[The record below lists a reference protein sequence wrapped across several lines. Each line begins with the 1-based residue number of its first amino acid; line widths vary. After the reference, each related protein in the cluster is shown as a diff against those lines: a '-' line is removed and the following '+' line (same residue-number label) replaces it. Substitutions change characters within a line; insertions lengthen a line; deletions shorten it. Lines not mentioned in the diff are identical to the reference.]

1 VGYYLI
7 RLSILMHAGLSVAA
21 ATSTVED
28 MEQTMGFRD
37 LAKAVSRAV
46 NDKERAAL
54 KRALEKRK
62 EELQK
67 AQAAVEEALADL
79 SAAAKKAGK
88 RGRSVRRT
96 TRR

>member
-1 VGYYLI
+1 
-7 RLSILMHAGLSVAA
+7 
-21 ATSTVED
+21 
-28 MEQTMGFRD
+28 MGFRD